1 MTSFGV
7 LERIGMLKRSNEGG
21 PSRFL
26 HHVVL
31 NLTSSDFK
39 VLHNQR
45 PRWSSFLKRRVVPPK
60 PTVSILDALSFTS
73 AFWVTLILTNKAIYS
88 SLRSML
94 IKTHRSTIFRE
105 PREGLDAST
114 QGDVVFF
121 DCGVID
127 TTGIIAL
134 LEQRADNII
143 AFYNNNVPL
152 SQMNSSIAYLFGV
165 DTKTNVVNSLKGS
178 KLTQVFGSDLYPV
191 VIANLTN
198 KQVRSWCC
206 TKYAEGCH
214 HCFKRREWCLPVRRP
229 TNTRMSLTK
238 VAGWF
243 RLFAAWAW
251 LKSVVYV

>member
-1 MTSFGV
+1 M
-7 LERIGMLKRSNEGG
+7 
-21 PSRFL
+21 P
-26 HHVVL
+26 
-31 NLTSSDFK
+31 
-39 VLHNQR
+39 Q
-45 PRWSSFLKRRVVPPK
+45 RRVVPPK

-191 VIANLTN
+191 DRESN
-198 KQVRSWCC
+198 KLKDV
-206 TKYAEGCH
+206 EV
-214 HCFKRREWCLPVRRP
+214 LPNDVG
-229 TNTRMSLTK
+229 
-238 VAGWF
+238 VAPYTLRGLIIVSNGGNDAF
-243 RLFAAWAW
+243 RLDDRRILECLSPKWPDDFAHSLPELDSNLLCMYNDFKVRHNRDTLDGMLAE
-251 LKSVVYV
+251 LDKFTMRSKDK

>member
-1 MTSFGV
+1 M
-7 LERIGMLKRSNEGG
+7 
-21 PSRFL
+21 
-26 HHVVL
+26 
-31 NLTSSDFK
+31 
-39 VLHNQR
+39 
-45 PRWSSFLKRRVVPPK
+45 PPK
-60 PTVSILDALSFTS
+60 PTVSILDALSFAS

-178 KLTQVFGSDLYPV
+178 VFGSDLYPV
-191 VIANLTN
+191 DCESN
-198 KQVRSWCC
+198 KQTS
-206 TKYAEGCH
+206 AH
-214 HCFKRREWCLPVRRP
+214 
-229 TNTRMSLTK
+229 S
-238 VAGWF
+238 
-243 RLFAAWAW
+243 
-251 LKSVVYV
+251 